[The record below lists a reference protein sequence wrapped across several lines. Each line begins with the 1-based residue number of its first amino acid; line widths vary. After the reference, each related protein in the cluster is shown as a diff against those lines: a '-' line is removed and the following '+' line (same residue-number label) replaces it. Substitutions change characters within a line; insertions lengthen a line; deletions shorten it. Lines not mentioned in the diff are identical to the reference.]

1 MKRLLVPLLFA
12 VCLSTSATASVAPS
26 QDVATRILTKL
37 RQLDLLNQI
46 LPVLLTKEQLAKLLP
61 VIEKAR
67 EASKA
72 TERIELDELK
82 KLEAKLDADIK
93 DAKEKGLVTAKER
106 TSEYTRVLAAL
117 RKVREIMVNDQLE
130 TVLKSVEETLDEG
143 QIKAATNSIQ
153 NPGDKE
159 SKLTDRDKLR
169 RWVGAVLLDPLS
181 YDLLLDLKKKG
192 G

>member
-1 MKRLLVPLLFA
+1 MRRLFVPLLFA
-12 VCLSTSATASVAPS
+12 VCLVSPALPS
-26 QDVATRILTKL
+26 GPPEQDVASRILVKL

-46 LPVLLTKEQLAKLLP
+46 LPVLLTKEQLGKLLP

-82 KLEAKLDADIK
+82 KLEPKVDSDLK
-93 DAKEKGLVTAKER
+93 DAKEKGLVTAKEK
-106 TSEYTRVLAAL
+106 TTEYLRVLAAL
-117 RKVREIMVNDQLE
+117 RKVREIMVNEQLE
-130 TVLKSVEETLDEG
+130 TVLKAVEETLDEG

-153 NPGDKE
+153 NAGDKE
-159 SKLTDRDKLR
+159 SKVTDRDKLR
-169 RWVGAVLLDPLS
+169 RWVGAVLLDPLA
-181 YDLLLDLKKKG
+181 YDLLLELKKKG

>member
-1 MKRLLVPLLFA
+1 MKRLLLPLLLTL
-12 VCLSTSATASVAPS
+12 CLAAPAYSAEPPE
-26 QDVATRILTKL
+26 QDVASRILVKL
-37 RQLDLLNQI
+37 RQLDLWNQI
-46 LPVLLTKEQLAKLLP
+46 LPVLMTKEQLSKLLP

-72 TERIELDELK
+72 TEKIELDELK
-82 KLEAKLDADIK
+82 KLEAKLDGDLK
-93 DAKEKGLVTAKER
+93 DAKEKGLVTAKEK
-106 TSEYTRVLAAL
+106 TTEYQRVLLAL
-117 RKVREIMVNDQLE
+117 SKVREIMVKEQIE

-153 NPGDKE
+153 VAGDKE

-169 RWVGAVLLDPLS
+169 RWVGAVLLDPLA